1 MAELW
6 HGFGF
11 RSSQKKQGDKQVR
24 ILIVDDEPLVRIGIK
39 SAIDWEAQGVDIVGE
54 AGDGEEALRMITET
68 EPDVV
73 LLDIKMPKMDGIEVL
88 RAIKDRQLPVQA
100 IVLSSFDDMTYVKEA
115 LKLGALDYFHKPD
128 MNERELTAMLKSVRE
143 QFGSRGT
150 PAQTGT
156 GAVGN
161 RKEQILYGAL
171 HGHVHDLHETGL
183 KEGNMYVVLFK
194 IKDYHTVIQRYAKE
208 SESILPNTVLNV
220 VSEIL
225 SKEKEV
231 EYLQLDEQCSVVFI
245 SNSELKSLLASL
257 TRVNKMVQMI
267 SSALKRFVNID
278 IVLGIS
284 DWFADFDSIQK
295 GYEQAGTALA
305 HQFYNPDTSIFYY
318 QHLKQKSEG
327 VYKQADAYLSQMKSA
342 LREEANDRFMELLS
356 KWEAFLEQEECMEE
370 KDVRKV
376 YEGLL
381 FMIGESTG
389 TPGGTVQED
398 VTAFEEIHHFQQLSA
413 AYRARFEERFKNRNH
428 LEMKGYSLLTR
439 NIMEYTEEHYPE
451 SLSLKL
457 FGDLFHVS
465 PNYVS
470 RLFKQ
475 EVGQGLFDY
484 INELRIEKAKILL
497 KDYRYKI
504 YDVAEMVGFNNQ
516 AHFAIVFQKYTGFS
530 PKQYRKE
537 EV

>member
-1 MAELW
+1 M
-6 HGFGF
+6 
-11 RSSQKKQGDKQVR
+11 R

-68 EPDVV
+68 VPDVV

-88 RAIKDRQLPVQA
+88 RAMKERQLPVQA
-100 IVLSSFDDMTYVKEA
+100 VVLSSFDDITYVKEA
-115 LKLGALDYFHKPD
+115 LKLGAFDYFHKPD
-128 MNERELTAMLKSVRE
+128 MNERELTAMLKSIRE
-143 QFGSRGT
+143 QFGSQQA
-150 PAQTGT
+150 PART
-156 GAVGN
+156 GANAPGS
-161 RKEQILYGAL
+161 RKEQILYDAL
-171 HGHVHDLHETGL
+171 HGNVHDLSAETGL

-194 IKDYHTVIQRYAKE
+194 IKDYQAVIKRYTKE
-208 SESILPNTVLNV
+208 TESILPNTVQNV
-220 VSEIL
+220 VGEIL
-225 SKEKEV
+225 STEKEV
-231 EYLQLDEQCSVVFI
+231 EFLRLNEQLYAVFI

-284 DWFADFDSIQK
+284 DWFADFDGISM
-295 GYEQAGTALA
+295 GYEQAGRALSQ
-305 HQFYNPDTSIFYY
+305 QFYHPETSIFYY
-318 QHLKQKSEG
+318 QHLRQKSES
-327 VYKQADAYLSQMKSA
+327 VYQQADVYLSQMKSA
-342 LREEANDRFMELLS
+342 LREEANDRFLELLS
-356 KWEAFLEQEECMEE
+356 TWEKFLEQEECMEE

-376 YEGLL
+376 YEGLK
-381 FMIGESTG
+381 FMIGES
-389 TPGGTVQED
+389 GGKPSGAVQEE
-398 VTAFEEIHHFQQLSA
+398 VAGLEGIHDFQQLSA
-413 AYRARFEERFKNRNH
+413 AYRTLFEARFKHRHDLGF
-428 LEMKGYSLLTR
+428 KGYSQLTR
-439 NIMEYTEEHYPE
+439 NIMEYTEEHYAE

-457 FGDLFHVS
+457 FGELFHVS

-484 INELRIEKAKILL
+484 INELRIEKAKVLL
-497 KDYRYKI
+497 KNYRYKI

>member
-1 MAELW
+1 M
-6 HGFGF
+6 
-11 RSSQKKQGDKQVR
+11 R

-54 AGDGEEALRMITET
+54 AGDGEEALRMITAT

-115 LKLGALDYFHKPD
+115 LKLGAFDYFHKPD

-150 PAQTGT
+150 PAQTGA

-161 RKEQILYGAL
+161 RKEQILYDAL
-171 HGHVHDLHETGL
+171 HGHDHDLHETRL

-194 IKDYHTVIQRYAKE
+194 IRNYHTVIQRYAKE
-208 SESILPNTVLNV
+208 TESILPNTVQNV

-225 SKEKEV
+225 STEKEV
-231 EYLQLDEQCSVVFI
+231 EYLQLDEQCSAVFI

-284 DWFADFDSIQK
+284 DWFADFGGIRK

-305 HQFYNPDTSIFYY
+305 HQFYHPDTSIFYY
-318 QHLKQKSEG
+318 QHLKQKSES

-342 LREEANDRFMELLS
+342 LREDSNDRFMELLS
-356 KWEAFLEQEECMEE
+356 KWEKFLEQEECMEE

-381 FMIGESTG
+381 FMIGESSG
-389 TPGGTVQED
+389 TPGSAVQED
-398 VTAFEEIHHFQQLSA
+398 AAAFEEIHDFQQLSA
-413 AYRARFEERFKNRNH
+413 AYRALFEERFKNRYH
-428 LEMKGYSLLTR
+428 LEHKGYSQLTR

-484 INELRIEKAKILL
+484 INELRIEKAKVLL